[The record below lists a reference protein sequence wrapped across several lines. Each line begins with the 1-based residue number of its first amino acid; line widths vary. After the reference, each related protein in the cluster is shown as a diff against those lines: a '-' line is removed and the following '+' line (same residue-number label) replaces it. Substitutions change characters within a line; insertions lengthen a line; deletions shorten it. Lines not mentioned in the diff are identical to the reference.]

1 MKIIIAGGGKVGL
14 ALVKKLVA
22 ENHEITLI
30 DSNREVL
37 EEVVNRY
44 DIMAV
49 QGNCA
54 SMNILKEADA
64 ENADLLI
71 AAIGAD
77 EINLLCC
84 LTAHSINS
92 KIHTIAR
99 ISNPEYNDQV
109 YSMRDTFGLSM
120 TINPERHMATE
131 IDRLL
136 RYPGFVHRDSF
147 AKDRVEIVEIKVDK
161 DSPMVDLAI
170 MNFNKVSTKKVL
182 VCAVLR
188 DGLAM
193 IPDGRFVIKEG
204 DRLFV
209 TAPTANLA
217 LLLKNVGIIKKKTK
231 KVIICG
237 GSKSCVYLAKR
248 LEKSGIDVTVIE
260 KDREKCNYL
269 SEQLPKT
276 TIVHGDATNFALMES
291 EGIRDCDSL
300 VALTGLDEM
309 NIMIALY
316 GDKVGASQVITKLAH
331 MENAQMLSNLPL
343 GSIVD
348 PKEMCSS
355 IIVRYV
361 RSIVNKADAA
371 LSIHSIA
378 DHQVE
383 AEEFRVDET
392 TKHLGEAFKTF
403 KLKENVLIACI
414 NRKSNL
420 IIPDGESCL
429 EKGDTV
435 IIVTLSSQRI
445 NKLND
450 IFKA

>member
-14 ALVKKLVA
+14 ALVRKLLA

-30 DSNREVL
+30 DTDRDKL
-37 EEVVNRY
+37 EDVVNRY

-54 SMNILKEADA
+54 SMSVLKEADV

-71 AAIGAD
+71 TAIGAD

-84 LTAHSINS
+84 LTAHNIN
-92 KIHTIAR
+92 KNIHTIAR
-99 ISNPEYNDQV
+99 IRNPEYNDQV
-109 YSMRDTFGLSM
+109 YSMRDSFGLSM

-147 AKDRVEIVEIKVDK
+147 AKDRVEIVELKVDK
-161 DSPMVDLAI
+161 ESPLNNISI
-170 MNFNKVSTKKVL
+170 MNINKVATSKVL
-182 VCAVLR
+182 VCAVIR
-188 DGLAM
+188 DGVAF
-193 IPDGRFVIKEG
+193 IPDGRFVINEG
-204 DRLFV
+204 DRLYV

-217 LLLKNVGIIKKKTK
+217 SLLKNVGIIKKKTK

-237 GSKSCVYLAKR
+237 GSRGGIYLAKR
-248 LEKSGIDVTVIE
+248 LEKSGMDVSIIE
-260 KDREKCNYL
+260 KDSDKCTYL
-269 SEQLPKT
+269 SEILPKT
-276 TIVHGDATNFALMES
+276 TIVHGDATNFSLMES
-291 EGIRDCDSL
+291 EGIRDCD
-300 VALTGLDEM
+300 ALIAMTGLDEM

-316 GDKVGASQVITKLAH
+316 GHKCGTSQIITKLGYI
-331 MENAQMLSNLPL
+331 ENIQMISDLPL

-348 PKEMCSS
+348 PKDMCSS

-361 RSIVNKADAA
+361 RSIVNQADAA

-378 DHQVE
+378 DGQAE
-383 AEEFRVDET
+383 AEEFRIDDT
-392 TKHLGEAFKTF
+392 TKHVGEPLKTL

-420 IIPDGESCL
+420 IIPDGDSVVM
-429 EKGDTV
+429 KGDTV
-435 IIVTLSSQRI
+435 IVVTLSSQRI
-445 NKLND
+445 DRFND